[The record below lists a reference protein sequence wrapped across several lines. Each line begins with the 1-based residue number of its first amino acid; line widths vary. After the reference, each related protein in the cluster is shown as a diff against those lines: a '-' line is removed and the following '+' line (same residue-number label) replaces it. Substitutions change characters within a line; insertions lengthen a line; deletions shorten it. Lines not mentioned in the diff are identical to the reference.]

1 VVARG
6 LARLARADLAAGREP
21 TRLLLVGGE
30 THEIEPLREL
40 ARAEGIEQTSTFTG
54 RVPHDEVGGL
64 MAASDVFVLASE
76 VEAGG
81 TVLAEAQALG
91 LACVAT
97 PTWAGRFMVEPET
110 GLVLPAAA
118 QADDEALVASLTEA
132 LTRVTD
138 SIRAGGYCP
147 EAIRARARQ
156 RFGEAT
162 FVKACR
168 ELYEQACGEIT
179 GSAGSTGSTQ

>member
-1 VVARG
+1 
-6 LARLARADLAAGREP
+6 
-21 TRLLLVGGE
+21 
-30 THEIEPLREL
+30 
-40 ARAEGIEQTSTFTG
+40 
-54 RVPHDEVGGL
+54 
-64 MAASDVFVLASE
+64 
-76 VEAGG
+76 
-81 TVLAEAQALG
+81 
-91 LACVAT
+91 
-97 PTWAGRFMVEPET
+97 MVEPET

-118 QADDEALVASLTEA
+118 QADDDALVASLTRGA
-132 LTRVTD
+132 HPGDRLHPR
-138 SIRAGGYCP
+138 RGYCP

>member
-1 VVARG
+1 
-6 LARLARADLAAGREP
+6 
-21 TRLLLVGGE
+21 
-30 THEIEPLREL
+30 
-40 ARAEGIEQTSTFTG
+40 
-54 RVPHDEVGGL
+54 

-110 GLVLPAAA
+110 GVVLPAAA
-118 QADDEALVASLTEA
+118 QRDDDALVTSLTEA
-132 LTRVTD
+132 LAQVTD
-138 SIRAGGYCP
+138 SIRAGGYLP
-147 EAIRARARQ
+147 EEIRARARQ

-162 FVKACR
+162 FVTACR
-168 ELYEQACGEIT
+168 ELYEQACNAIT
-179 GSAGSTGSTQ
+179 GALRALSDGRLVGVAVGACHLRGGRRPGAACPGCCEPSGPRSAA

>member
-1 VVARG
+1 
-6 LARLARADLAAGREP
+6 
-21 TRLLLVGGE
+21 
-30 THEIEPLREL
+30 
-40 ARAEGIEQTSTFTG
+40 
-54 RVPHDEVGGL
+54 

-118 QADDEALVASLTEA
+118 QADDNALVASLTEA

>member
-1 VVARG
+1 
-6 LARLARADLAAGREP
+6 
-21 TRLLLVGGE
+21 
-30 THEIEPLREL
+30 
-40 ARAEGIEQTSTFTG
+40 
-54 RVPHDEVGGL
+54 

-110 GLVLPAAA
+110 GLVLPAEA
-118 QADDEALVASLTEA
+118 QADDDALVAALTEA
-132 LTRVTD
+132 LTQVTD

-147 EAIRARARQ
+147 ETIRARARR
-156 RFGEAT
+156 RFGEET

-168 ELYEQACGEIT
+168 ELYEQSCGEIS
-179 GSAGSTGSTQ
+179 GSAGSTQ

>member
-1 VVARG
+1 
-6 LARLARADLAAGREP
+6 
-21 TRLLLVGGE
+21 
-30 THEIEPLREL
+30 
-40 ARAEGIEQTSTFTG
+40 
-54 RVPHDEVGGL
+54 

-110 GLVLPAAA
+110 GVVLPAAA
-118 QADDEALVASLTEA
+118 QRDDDALVTSLTEA
-132 LTRVTD
+132 LAQVTD
-138 SIRAGGYCP
+138 SIRAGGYLP

-162 FVKACR
+162 FVTACR
-168 ELYEQACGEIT
+168 ELYEQACNAIT
-179 GSAGSTGSTQ
+179 GSAESTQ